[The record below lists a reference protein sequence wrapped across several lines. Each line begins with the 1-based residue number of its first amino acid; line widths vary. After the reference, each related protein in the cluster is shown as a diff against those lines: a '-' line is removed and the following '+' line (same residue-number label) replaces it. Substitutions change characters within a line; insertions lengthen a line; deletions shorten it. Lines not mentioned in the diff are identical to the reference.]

1 MKGIVNIIGI
11 FLIIIGI
18 AAFAYQG
25 ISYTKQEKIAQIGS
39 VQVTADTQKT
49 IYLSPMLGG
58 LSLVAGIA
66 LVLIGR
72 RNGK

>member
-1 MKGIVNIIGI
+1 MKTITNMIGLL
-11 FLIIIGI
+11 LIILGI
-18 AAFAYQG
+18 AALVYQG
-25 ISYTKQEKIAQIGS
+25 ISYTKQEKIAQIGN

-49 IYLSPMLGG
+49 IYLSPILGG
-58 LSLVAGIA
+58 LSLVAGVV